1 MVRRN
6 KSQQHGHYSPNT
18 DAMGAAGG
26 LLKSFS
32 LDDYGYEFGGDRA
45 MKLFQAEKIKL
56 KTQTG
61 QSLIEITL
69 ITPLLLAALYVP
81 VDFGISFFIGNLTQV
96 AVREGA
102 RVGSGLQKS
111 GSVPNLV
118 FSSAEASTVKTEVF
132 SRLPTYL
139 TNKAVTVTFYDG
151 TACLEFLQVTAQGNY
166 NFSLY
171 RLMRLFGATAPSS
184 LTISRTT
191 QMSYK
196 YQPYMN
202 NAYCT
207 VPTSYG
213 PYTS

>member
-1 MVRRN
+1 
-6 KSQQHGHYSPNT
+6 
-18 DAMGAAGG
+18 MGAAGG

-32 LDDYGYEFGGDRA
+32 LDDYGYEFWGDRA
-45 MKLFQAEKIKL
+45 MKLFQAGKINL
-56 KTQTG
+56 KNQTG

-69 ITPLLLAALYVP
+69 ITPLLLIALYVP

-132 SRLPTYL
+132 SRLPNYL
-139 TNKAVTVTFYDG
+139 TNKAVTVTFYSG
-151 TACLEFLQVTAQGNY
+151 TGCLEFLQVTAQGSY

-171 RLMRLFGATAPSS
+171 RLMRLFGATAPNS

-191 QMSYK
+191 QMRYK

-202 NAYCT
+202 DDYCT
-207 VPTSYG
+207 VPSSYG
-213 PYTS
+213 PYSS

>member
-1 MVRRN
+1 
-6 KSQQHGHYSPNT
+6 
-18 DAMGAAGG
+18 MGAAGG

-45 MKLFQAEKIKL
+45 MKLFQAGKINL
-56 KTQTG
+56 KDQTG

-69 ITPLLLAALYVP
+69 ITPLLLVALYVP

-111 GSVPNLV
+111 GSVPNLL
-118 FSSAEASTVKTEVF
+118 FSTAEASTVKTEVF
-132 SRLPTYL
+132 SRLPNYL
-139 TNKAVTVTFYDG
+139 TNKAVTVTFYSG
-151 TACLEFLQVTAQGNY
+151 TGCLEFLQVTAQGSY

-171 RLMRLFGATAPSS
+171 RLMRLLGATAPNS

-191 QMSYK
+191 QMRYK

-202 NAYCT
+202 DDYCT
-207 VPTSYG
+207 VPSSYG
-213 PYTS
+213 PYSS

>member
-1 MVRRN
+1 
-6 KSQQHGHYSPNT
+6 
-18 DAMGAAGG
+18 
-26 LLKSFS
+26 
-32 LDDYGYEFGGDRA
+32 
-45 MKLFQAEKIKL
+45 MKLFQAGKINL
-56 KTQTG
+56 KNQTG

-111 GSVPNLV
+111 GSVPNLL
-118 FSSAEASTVKTEVF
+118 FSTAEASTVKTEVF
-132 SRLPTYL
+132 SRLPNYL
-139 TNKAVTVTFYDG
+139 TNKAVTVTFYSG
-151 TACLEFLQVTAQGNY
+151 AGCLEFLQVTAQGSY

-171 RLMRLFGATAPSS
+171 RLMRLFGATAPNS

-191 QMSYK
+191 QMRYK

-202 NAYCT
+202 DDYCT
-207 VPTSYG
+207 VPSSYG
-213 PYTS
+213 PYSS

>member
-1 MVRRN
+1 
-6 KSQQHGHYSPNT
+6 
-18 DAMGAAGG
+18 MGAAGG

-32 LDDYGYEFGGDRA
+32 LDDYGYEFWGDRA
-45 MKLFQAEKIKL
+45 MKLFQAGKINL
-56 KTQTG
+56 KDQTG

-69 ITPLLLAALYVP
+69 ITPLLLIALYVP

-111 GSVPNLV
+111 GSVPNLL
-118 FSSAEASTVKTEVF
+118 FSTAEASTVKTEVF
-132 SRLPTYL
+132 SRLPNYL
-139 TNKAVTVTFYDG
+139 TNKAVTVTFYSG
-151 TACLEFLQVTAQGNY
+151 TGCLEFLQVTAQGSY

-171 RLMRLFGATAPSS
+171 RLMRLFGATAPNS

-191 QMSYK
+191 QMRYK

-202 NAYCT
+202 DDYCT
-207 VPTSYG
+207 VPSSYG
-213 PYTS
+213 PYSS